1 MKRLLFWKIFAG
13 FWLIFVLIV
22 ESNWLSFNFI
32 HPLPSDTTKALSK
45 ITLGAAQAA
54 LHRGGLPELKA
65 QMATW
70 PQDDRGKLLV
80 KPWSR
85 NSSIQPNIDNGAVSV
100 RATDQNGIPY
110 QLTYEVTRHLGYGR
124 GPFDIPH
131 EIVTLS
137 LIGGLLFSAGLTW
150 YLTNLIKHISRGFGQ
165 LASGNFSTRLGP
177 LIGRRKD
184 EIADLARDF
193 DQMAEHLEE
202 LVAARDKLLAD
213 VSHELRT
220 PLTRLQLA
228 IELVRRDPAKLETS
242 LVRISREA
250 AQLNAMV
257 DELLTLSKMESG
269 PPGVGEFFDLADILR
284 EVVEDAKFEAFPNG
298 VEIIS
303 IIDPRGHGMD
313 WLVAGS
319 GKLIR
324 RAVENVLRNA
334 VRVSRRG
341 QPVQVDLIRNG
352 DVFHLN
358 VLDNGPGVRE
368 EFLPSFFEPFV
379 RRSLVHEQGVGL
391 GLSIAKRAIV
401 ANYGAISAQNRA
413 AGGLAISITLPA
425 ESAGI
430 AQRALS
436 GAETGAAIQ
445 ASPSP
450 A

>member
-1 MKRLLFWKIFAG
+1 MKPMLFWKIFAG
-13 FWLIFVLIV
+13 FWLIFFLIV
-22 ESNWLSFNFI
+22 ESNWLSFNFV
-32 HPLPSDTTKALSK
+32 HPLPSDTTRALSK
-45 ITLGAAQAA
+45 ITLAAAKAA
-54 LHRGGLPELKA
+54 LHRGGLPELHA
-65 QMATW
+65 QMAIW
-70 PQDDRGKLLV
+70 PKDDRGKLLV
-80 KPWSR
+80 QPW
-85 NSSIQPNIDNGAVSV
+85 NKDSSVETNIDSGAVSV
-100 RATDQNGIPY
+100 RAMDPGGIPY
-110 QLTYEVTRHLGYGR
+110 QLTYKVTRHLGYGR

-131 EIVTLS
+131 EIVMLS
-137 LIGGLLFSAGLTW
+137 LVGGLVFSAGLTW
-150 YLTNLIKHISRGFGQ
+150 YLTDLIKHISRGFGQ
-165 LASGNFSTRLGP
+165 LANGNFSTRLGP

-250 AQLNAMV
+250 SQLNAMV

-269 PPGVGEFFDLADILR
+269 PPGVSEFFDLADILR

-298 VEIIS
+298 VEIVS
-303 IIDPRGHGMD
+303 TIDPHGRGVD

-319 GKLIR
+319 GKLVR

-341 QPVQVDLIRNG
+341 QQVQVTLGRSGNI
-352 DVFHLN
+352 FHLN

-368 EFLPSFFEPFV
+368 EFLPAFFEPFV
-379 RRSLVHEQGVGL
+379 RRSLAHEQGVGL

-401 ANYGAISAQNRA
+401 ANYGSISARNRA
-413 AGGLAISITLPA
+413 AGGLMISITLPA
-425 ESAGI
+425 ESAGMTP
-430 AQRALS
+430 RAS
-436 GAETGAAIQ
+436 SEAEMNAA
-445 ASPSP
+445 AEPSHS
-450 A
+450 AA

>member
-1 MKRLLFWKIFAG
+1 MRPMLFWKISAG

-32 HPLPSDTTKALSK
+32 HPLPSETTRALSK
-45 ITLGAAQAA
+45 ITLAAAGAA
-54 LHRGGLPELKA
+54 LHRGGLPDLQA
-65 QMATW
+65 HMAVW

-80 KPWSR
+80 QPWTKDSR
-85 NSSIQPNIDNGAVSV
+85 AESNIDSGAVSV
-100 RATDQNGIPY
+100 RALSSDGKPY
-110 QLTYEVTRHLGYGR
+110 QLTYKVTRHLGYGR

-131 EIVTLS
+131 EIVVLS
-137 LIGGLLFSAGLTW
+137 VLGGLIFSAGLSW

-165 LASGNFSTRLGP
+165 LADGNFATRLGP

-242 LVRISREA
+242 LVRISQEA
-250 AQLNAMV
+250 GQLNAMV
-257 DELLTLSKMESG
+257 DELLTLAKMESG
-269 PPGVGEFFDLADILR
+269 PPGVGEFFDLADVLR

-298 VEIIS
+298 VEIVATVGPQ
-303 IIDPRGHGMD
+303 DHGAD

-319 GKLIR
+319 GKLVR

-341 QPVQVDLIRNG
+341 QQVQITLTHIGNS
-352 DVFHLN
+352 FQLN

-401 ANYGAISAQNRA
+401 ANYGSISAQNRA
-413 AGGLAISITLPA
+413 GGGLEISITLPA
-425 ESAGI
+425 EN
-430 AQRALS
+430 
-436 GAETGAAIQ
+436 TGAIQ
-445 ASPSP
+445 RTSPGARADRAPEPSL

>member
-1 MKRLLFWKIFAG
+1 MKRMMFWKIFAG
-13 FWLIFVLIV
+13 SWLIFVFIV
-22 ESNWLSFNFI
+22 ASSWLYFNVI
-32 HPLPSDTTKALSK
+32 HPLPSETTKALSK
-45 ITLGAAQAA
+45 ITLAAAESA
-54 LHRGGLPELKA
+54 LGRGGLPELHA
-65 QMATW
+65 QMAAW
-70 PQDDRGKLLV
+70 PVDSHGKLLV
-80 KPWSR
+80 RRWAKESAIETDI
-85 NSSIQPNIDNGAVSV
+85 NSGAVSI
-100 RATDQNGIPY
+100 RAPDPHGIPY
-110 QLTYEVTRHLGYGR
+110 QLTYKVMQHLGYGL
-124 GPFDIPH
+124 GPFDTPRGI
-131 EIVTLS
+131 ITLS
-137 LIGGLLFSAGLTW
+137 LVGGLLSSAGLTW
-150 YLTNLIKHISRGFGQ
+150 YLTNLIKHISSGFRQ

-184 EIADLARDF
+184 EVADLARDF

-250 AQLNAMV
+250 SHLNAMV

-269 PPGVGEFFDLADILR
+269 SPGVSEFFDLADILR

-298 VEIIS
+298 VEIVSAIE
-303 IIDPRGHGMD
+303 PQGLGLE

-319 GKLIR
+319 GKLVR

-341 QPVQVDLIRNG
+341 QQVLVTLNRNG
-352 DVFHLN
+352 DTFHLE

-368 EFLPSFFEPFV
+368 EFLPAFFKPFV
-379 RRSLVHEQGVGL
+379 RRSLAHEQGVGL

-401 ANYGAISAQNRA
+401 ANYGSISARNRPG
-413 AGGLAISITLPA
+413 GGLIIAITLPA
-425 ESAGI
+425 EGAGMSLRASSA
-430 AQRALS
+430 
-436 GAETGAAIQ
+436 TQ
-445 ASPSP
+445 ASAVFEPNPSL

>member
-1 MKRLLFWKIFAG
+1 MKRMLFWKIFAG

-22 ESNWLSFNFI
+22 ESNWLTFNFV
-32 HPLPSDTTKALSK
+32 HPLPSDTTRALSS
-45 ITLGAAQAA
+45 ITLAAAKAA
-54 LHRGGLPELKA
+54 LHRGGLPELQT
-65 QMATW
+65 QMAAW

-80 KPWSR
+80 QPWEQ
-85 NSSIQPNIDNGAVSV
+85 NSAIQTNIDSGAVSV
-100 RATDQNGIPY
+100 RAEDPKGVPY
-110 QLTYEVTRHLGYGR
+110 QLTYKVTRHLGYGR
-124 GPFDIPH
+124 GPFDIPN
-131 EIVTLS
+131 EIVMLS
-137 LIGGLLFSAGLTW
+137 LIGGLVFSAGLTW
-150 YLTNLIKHISRGFGQ
+150 YLTHLIKHISRGFSQ
-165 LASGNFSTRLGP
+165 LASGNFATRLAP

-202 LVAARDKLLAD
+202 LVAARDKILAD

-242 LVRISREA
+242 LGRISREA
-250 AQLNAMV
+250 GQLNAMV

-298 VEIIS
+298 VEIVAT
-303 IIDPRGHGMD
+303 IDPQGHGMD
-313 WLVAGS
+313 WLAAGS
-319 GKLIR
+319 GKLVR

-341 QPVQVDLIRNG
+341 QQVQVALNRKGN
-352 DVFHLN
+352 VFHLS

-379 RRSLVHEQGVGL
+379 RRSLAHEQGVGL

-401 ANYGAISAQNRA
+401 ANDGAIAAHNRPG
-413 AGGLAISITLPA
+413 GGLEIAITLPG
-425 ESAGI
+425 ESTGMM
-430 AQRALS
+430 QRASS
-436 GAETGAAIQ
+436 GTDTNPASEP
-445 ASPSP
+445 SPS
-450 A
+450 AA